1 MFLHMELHAFYNL
14 VHHSLSVEHGELLDD
29 LHVMDIL
36 VKEFSRYIRQC
47 FGDIG
52 LFKIFSLLQLF
63 LDLFSPA
70 FRLHLRDESLDGGVV
85 GAVEDLV
92 ARFLIVTSHLH
103 PQVAATRMNHQI
115 EVPCIILIH
124 LNKMVAAP

>member
-1 MFLHMELHAFYNL
+1 M
-14 VHHSLSVEHGELLDD
+14 SVEHGELLDD

-52 LFKIFSLLQLF
+52 LFKIFRFFSSFGSLFPGL
-63 LDLFSPA
+63 S
-70 FRLHLRDESLDGGVV
+70 RLHLRDESLDGGVV